1 MKRIFFNAV
10 YVLGATY
17 ILSGCQVR
25 IPSQET
31 PDSQFYGYVDQV
43 RVTDGFPAKAEP
55 WIVIS
60 DRANNTVFMDKG
72 EEKSPK
78 EIKFMEPL
86 LVVQEKSSKNL
97 IKVAEFNPDALMKKL
112 PSRSVKTYGW
122 IPKDQLLLWTSSL
135 KRSDNGFSVKAVL
148 SPNHSD
154 VLKNGSKYLKNDSV
168 LIFSSPD
175 LTKPINKKLPVGQ
188 LVYIYKQS
196 EANKRFLIGKSP
208 SLKVDSISKDIYGW
222 VSSNMIA
229 NWGDRTAL
237 KVASDF
243 NYTGENN
250 LAITKQS
257 PDGSVS
263 DTKFEISD
271 AVNRTSVENL
281 VSVSPST
288 VDSTRKARFFT
299 NALDYS
305 KNFVY
310 NVLGQPVYYDRFKEI
325 TNKSKNL
332 NIIFTIDISRN
343 NTQNA
348 ALAKSV
354 FQDIQL
360 KLDQLKY
367 FRNIK
372 YGAVLYKNNTCGDDV
387 LPSSLSNNFE
397 EINSFID
404 LQSSNQN
411 CSSPGAQPLQ
421 EALETTG
428 EIISKFPD
436 ETNIVIVV
444 GSTASSYGGLSS
456 AMRSLTL
463 GRARMLFF
471 QSASGSSDYFNNFV
485 LFSENI
491 LTSTARN
498 IAELDKS
505 RIVDQ
510 KMILDKNN
518 YSLVM
523 GEGGV
528 YSLDYPKASMSQG
541 FVVFPKKGEIN
552 SSNLLV
558 KSLDSLITQVTDYNK
573 TVNTSLTNYFKSSVG
588 SSKTVLRPDFRNQFA
603 DAPAMIPTET
613 VSQLISYNNP
623 FISKGTYSDDLK
635 ENFPAV
641 EKGIL
646 LSETEYDRLRAFY
659 QEVYQETKSFSPTFS
674 QSSAVNSYV
683 KTMKKYYS
691 GETKFNKSKL
701 TNQSMAYSVA
711 VSTGFDNAAEEVLS
725 KYKLSGWKQSKI
737 MSNEN
742 VKTYFKQY
750 KTLADR
756 LLNNKSNPK
765 IILDQNG
772 EKFYWLNRFF
782 MPTTQPV
789 DSL

>member
-1 MKRIFFNAV
+1 MKRNFFNAI
-10 YVLGATY
+10 YVLGAVY

-31 PDSQFYGYVDQV
+31 PNSGFYGYVDQV
-43 RVTDGFPAKAEP
+43 RVSDGFPKKAEP
-55 WIVIS
+55 WVVIS
-60 DRANNTVFMDKG
+60 DRANNSVFMDKG
-72 EEKSPK
+72 DEKSPK
-78 EIKFMEPL
+78 EIKFLEPL
-86 LVVQEKSSKNL
+86 LVVKQKESKNL
-97 IKVAEFNPDALMKKL
+97 VKVAEYNPDALMKKI
-112 PSRSVKTYGW
+112 PSKSVKTYGW
-122 IPKDQLLLWTSSL
+122 IPKDQLLLWSSSL
-135 KRSDNGFSVKAVL
+135 KRSDNGFNVKAVL
-148 SPNHSD
+148 SPNNSD

-196 EANKRFLIGKSP
+196 EANHRFLIGKSP
-208 SLKVDSISKDIYGW
+208 SLKIDSISKDIYGW
-222 VSSNMIA
+222 VSANMIA

-237 KVASDF
+237 KVASNF
-243 NYTGENN
+243 NYVGDNSQ
-250 LAITKQS
+250 AITKQS

-263 DTKFEISD
+263 ETKFEITD
-271 AVNRTSVENL
+271 AVNRSAVENL
-281 VSVSPST
+281 VSVSPAT
-288 VDSTRKARFFT
+288 IDSTRKARFFT

-325 TNKSKNL
+325 TNRSKNL
-332 NIIFTIDISRN
+332 NIIFTVDISRN

-360 KLDQLKY
+360 KLDELKY

-372 YGAVLYKNNTCGDDV
+372 YGAVLYKNNTCGEDI

-404 LQSSNQN
+404 VQSANQN
-411 CSSPGAQPLQ
+411 CSSNGAQPLQ
-421 EALETTG
+421 EALEITG
-428 EIISKFPD
+428 EMISKVPD
-436 ETNIVIVV
+436 ETNIVVVV
-444 GSTASSYGGLSS
+444 GSTASNYGGLSS
-456 AMRSLTL
+456 AMRNLTL
-463 GRARMLFF
+463 ARARMLFF
-471 QSASGSSDYFNNFV
+471 QSASGSSDFYNNFV
-485 LFSENI
+485 LLSENI

-518 YSLVM
+518 YNLVM

-541 FVVFPKKGEIN
+541 FVVYPKKGEIN

-558 KSLDSLITQVTDYNK
+558 KSLDSLIVQVTDYN
-573 TVNTSLTNYFKSSVG
+573 TNVNTSLKNYFKSAVG
-588 SSKTVLRPDFRNQFA
+588 SSKTTLKPDFRNQFA
-603 DAPAMIPTET
+603 DAPTLIPTET
-613 VSQLISYNNP
+613 TTQLITYDNP
-623 FISKGTYSDDLK
+623 FVTKGTYSDEFK
-635 ENFPAV
+635 ESYPAV

-646 LSETEYDRLRAFY
+646 LSETEYDKLRAFY
-659 QEVYQETKSFSPTFS
+659 QEVYQETKTFSPTFS
-674 QSSAVNSYV
+674 QSSAINSYLN
-683 KTMKKYYS
+683 TLKKYYS
-691 GETKFNKSKL
+691 GEAKFDKSKFK
-701 TNQSMAYSVA
+701 NNSMAYSVA
-711 VSTGFDNAAEEVLS
+711 VSTGFDNASEETLS
-725 KYKLSGWKQSKI
+725 KYKLTGWKQSKVI
-737 MSNEN
+737 ASDN
-742 VKTYFKQY
+742 VKNYFKQY
-750 KTLADR
+750 KILADR

-765 IILDQNG
+765 VIIDQNG

-789 DSL
+789 ESL